1 MRISV
6 RRITFLLFLAL
17 CASSFPLRAQEAG
30 IPRAPDRWATD
41 TAGFLS
47 SATVASLDRR
57 LEAFERQTG
66 HQLLVYVGRTT
77 GGVPIRDW
85 GIRAFDA
92 WKVGR
97 KGIDDG
103 LILFIMAEDRQISIE
118 VGYGLEDKVPDVMA
132 FRVIDRILTPGFQKG
147 ERDAAV
153 TAAVESLMSMITG
166 EAPPQESGGSGTEE
180 SRPPSVV
187 NIIFIAVAA
196 VFFLILF
203 ITNPS
208 LALWL
213 LFVLFSGG
221 RGGGGGG
228 GRGGFGGGGFR
239 GGGGR
244 AGGGGASGSW

>member
-1 MRISV
+1 MSITA
-6 RRITFLLFLAL
+6 RRAGLVFLLTLWAGIL
-17 CASSFPLRAQEAG
+17 PLRAQKAE
-30 IPRAPDRWATD
+30 IPPAPDRWATD

-47 SATVASLDRR
+47 PAAVASLDRR
-57 LEAFERQTG
+57 LQEFERLTG
-66 HQLLVYVGRTT
+66 HQLIVYVGKTT
-77 GGVPIRDW
+77 GGIPIRDW

-103 LILFIMAEDRQISIE
+103 LILFIMAEDRQMSIE

-132 FRVIDRILTPGFQKG
+132 FRAIDRILTLGFQRG

-153 TAAVESLMSMITG
+153 TAAVESLMAMITG
-166 EAPPQESGGSGTEE
+166 EAPPKEISGKAGEE
-180 SRPPSVV
+180 SRPPSIV
-187 NIIFIAVAA
+187 NKIFIAVAV

>member
-1 MRISV
+1 MPITV
-6 RRITFLLFLAL
+6 RRVALAVLLTLWAG
-17 CASSFPLRAQEAG
+17 SVLRAQEVK
-30 IPRAPDRWATD
+30 IPRPPDRWATD

-47 SATVASLDRR
+47 PSAVASLDRR
-57 LEAFERQTG
+57 LEEFERRTG
-66 HQLLVYVGRTT
+66 HQLLVYVGKTT

-103 LILFIMAEDRQISIE
+103 LILFIMADDRQMAIE
-118 VGYGLEDKVPDVMA
+118 VGYGLEEKVPDVMA

-153 TAAVESLMSMITG
+153 AAAVESLIAMITG
-166 EAPPQESGGSGTEE
+166 EAPPGEIGGAEGDA

-187 NIIFIAVAA
+187 NKIFVAVA
-196 VFFLILF
+196 VIFFLILF

-213 LFVLFSGG
+213 LFVFFSGG
-221 RGGGGGG
+221 RGGGGG

>member
-1 MRISV
+1 MSRNV
-6 RRITFLLFLAL
+6 RAFVPLLFLAFFV
-17 CASSFPLRAQEAG
+17 SPLRAGQDVK
-30 IPRAPDRWATD
+30 IPPTPSRWVTD

-47 SATVASLDRR
+47 PETAASLDGR
-57 LEAFERQTG
+57 LQAYERQTG
-66 HQLLVYVGRTT
+66 HQILVYVGRTT
-77 GGVPIRDW
+77 GGAPIRDW

-103 LILFIMAEDRQISIE
+103 LILFVMADDREVSIE
-118 VGYGLEDKVPDVMA
+118 VGYGLEEKIPDVLA
-132 FRVIDRILTPGFQKG
+132 FRIIDRILVPGFQKG

-153 TAAVESLMSMITG
+153 TAAVESLISLISG
-166 EAPPQESGGSGTEE
+166 EDPGELVTEPGE
-180 SRPPSVV
+180 TERQPPSLASK
-187 NIIFIAVAA
+187 IFIAIAII
-196 VFFLILF
+196 FFIILF

-213 LFVLFSGG
+213 LFSFFSGG
-221 RGGGGGG
+221 RGGG
-228 GRGGFGGGGFR
+228 GGGGFR